1 MDNRMKIKWIIFGF
15 IITWLFFSYKEAVS
29 DDWSRK
35 SVGQG
40 VGGFLGVLSTQL
52 MEINNPYAL
61 ATGGLLGMFIGGEVG
76 EHMDN
81 TRDLHKIESNRCKEF
96 ITGDNRKGMACR
108 ENGEWVVVKMEN

>member
-15 IITWLFFSYKEAVS
+15 IITWLFFSYKEAMS

-61 ATGGLLGMFIGGEVG
+61 ATGGLLVDACMYNI
-76 EHMDN
+76 
-81 TRDLHKIESNRCKEF
+81 LHTTSS
-96 ITGDNRKGMACR
+96 TTLPLL
-108 ENGEWVVVKMEN
+108 

>member
-1 MDNRMKIKWIIFGF
+1 
-15 IITWLFFSYKEAVS
+15 
-29 DDWSRK
+29 
-35 SVGQG
+35 
-40 VGGFLGVLSTQL
+40 
-52 MEINNPYAL
+52 
-61 ATGGLLGMFIGGEVG
+61 MFIGGEVG